1 MAEYI
6 ADLYVGLAVY
16 RLPSP
21 HNARRIM
28 SDTQL
33 TSTKLRTPK
42 SAAIAGIIFS
52 VLLIIT
58 FWLLRTSFPPQATAA
73 GSLLTE
79 RPQTVMTALSLIPFA
94 GIAFLWFIGVLR
106 DRLGER
112 EDRFFATVYFGSGLL
127 FLAMI
132 FTAGAV
138 VSSIVFAS
146 TARPNHSMDAGT
158 VLFVRNLAFDLMNI
172 YAIKVAAVFMFS
184 TSTVAVRTLFVPRYV
199 AFAGYLMAAVMLFGS
214 QYLEWGF
221 FAFPIWVLLL
231 SVQLLV
237 DNFRALPAHSSSR

>member
-6 ADLYVGLAVY
+6 AALYDGLAVY
-16 RLPSP
+16 RLPPP
-21 HNARRIM
+21 HNARRTM
-28 SDTQL
+28 LDTQL
-33 TSTKLRTPK
+33 TSTNLRTPK

-52 VLLIIT
+52 ILLITI
-58 FWLLRTSFPPQATAA
+58 FWLLRTSFPPQAAAA
-73 GSLLTE
+73 GPMLTE
-79 RPQTVMTALSLIPFA
+79 RPQTIMTALSLVPFA

-112 EDRFFATVYFGSGLL
+112 EDRFFATVYLGSGLL
-127 FLAMI
+127 FLAML
-132 FTAGAV
+132 FTAAAV

-146 TARPNHSMDAGT
+146 AAKPDHSMDPAT
-158 VLFVRNLAFDLMNI
+158 FLFVRNLAFDLMNV

-199 AFAGYLMAAVMLFGS
+199 AYAGYLLAALMLFGS

-231 SVQLLV
+231 GVQLLV
-237 DNFRALPAHSSSR
+237 DNFRHPQSQPSIR